1 MVDFSL
7 YNHGLK
13 TNESSVDSVSVKVHI
28 LQGKEMIDRWPVLMW
43 FYLKTLGLYQS
54 GTLEKYQKVVL
65 IAEYVAL

>member
-54 GTLEKYQKVVL
+54 GTLGKYQKVVL